1 MIRVVLTIHCLEIQ
15 ALSALPTKPH
25 SVGRSEKCLSLW
37 LNRFRKSL
45 RMMKGPSQQIKVTE
59 N

>member
-25 SVGRSEKCLSLW
+25 SSEGLKNVYLYGLIVFASL
-37 LNRFRKSL
+37 
-45 RMMKGPSQQIKVTE
+45 
-59 N
+59 